1 MLTFKHFILE
11 SNFNKL
17 PSYIADQI
25 KKITTDYIERGC
37 RVKIS
42 DWTDWRLKGNYVKP
56 TDGSSLGHID
66 IKHPNG
72 FNINQVPIKFSR
84 KISEGGQ
91 FWSKIVPQQPN
102 GDTISMWIEISLIQF
117 QDIENDETSISNLYS
132 VLVHEIQHAVDR
144 FKAIFK
150 NKKKYF
156 KAIKQLNH
164 ADANGLDPLP
174 AYKKYVQNPIEM
186 SAISSEI
193 YHSITENYSKLK
205 TKYEKQLFLQ
215 DLEVFIKSDNIYNK
229 YFAPSSKFNPPI
241 YFDTAFFNGIFK
253 SLEPGSKLYKK
264 IKVNLLNL
272 YNNLLV
278 QSNIT

>member
-1 MLTFKHFILE
+1 MLKFKQFILE
-11 SNFNKL
+11 SNFNQL

-25 KKITTDYIERGC
+25 KKIITDYIDSGC
-37 RVKIS
+37 QVKIYDHS
-42 DWTDWRLKGNYVKP
+42 WKGRYVKP
-56 TDGSSLGHID
+56 TDSSKLGYIN
-66 IKHPNG
+66 IQHPNTSYV
-72 FNINQVPIKFSR
+72 NQVLIRFSR

-91 FWSKIVPQQPN
+91 MISQIIPPQPN
-102 GDTISMWIEISLIQF
+102 GDTILMRIEISLIQF
-117 QDIENDETSISNLYS
+117 QDIQNDESSISNLYS
-132 VLVHEIQHAVDR
+132 VLVHETQHAVDR
-144 FKAIFK
+144 FREIFK
-150 NKKKYF
+150 NKKKYS

-174 AYKKYVQNPIEM
+174 AYKKYVLNPIEL

-193 YHSITENYSKLK
+193 YHSITENYSKIK
-205 TKYEKQLFLQ
+205 TEFEKQNFLKK
-215 DLEVFIKSDNIYNK
+215 LEVFIKSDNIYNK

-241 YFDTAFFNGIFK
+241 YFNTEFFYGLFK
-253 SLEPGSKLYKK
+253 SLEPGSKIYKK